1 MLFVNINIE
10 KEAPGDNPKASSR
23 NCNHFTVLT
32 SYKQLHSQRN
42 TNKVPGQPKAGD
54 AHIL

>member
-1 MLFVNINIE
+1 VFININIE
-10 KEAPGDNPKASSR
+10 KEVPGDKPEASSR

-42 TNKVPGQPKAGD
+42 TNNEPGQQKTGD
-54 AHIL
+54 AHML